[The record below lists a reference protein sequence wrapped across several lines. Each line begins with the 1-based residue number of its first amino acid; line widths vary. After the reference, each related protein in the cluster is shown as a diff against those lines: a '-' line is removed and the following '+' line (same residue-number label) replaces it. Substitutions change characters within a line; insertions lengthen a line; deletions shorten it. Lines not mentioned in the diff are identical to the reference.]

1 MAGVDSPQG
10 PPEAVSDWIA
20 RAARWIEGAP
30 WDLHLIYL
38 PHLDYNLQR
47 LGPDDPQILA
57 DLTLV
62 DDLVVDLIEDLEA
75 KGVSSLILS
84 EYGIPLQSDMP
95 YILIRF
101 FRQQGWLTIKEE
113 LGKEL
118 IDFGA
123 TRSFAVCDH
132 QVAHICLKDPSKRST
147 IRPMLETMEGIAMIW
162 EEPERKPMAWIA
174 AAPAIL
180 WSLPGIGH
188 GLPTIIGKRTHEHL
202 TLRVASIFIANP
214 VTIY

>member
-1 MAGVDSPQG
+1 MDSPQG

-20 RAARWIEGAP
+20 RAARWIEERHRP
-30 WDLHLIYL
+30 DLHLIYL

-75 KGVSSLILS
+75 RGVSSLILS
-84 EYGIPLQSDMP
+84 EYGITPVRHAIHLN
-95 YILIRF
+95 RF

-118 IDFGA
+118 SLI
-123 TRSFAVCDH
+123 
-132 QVAHICLKDPSKRST
+132 HI
-147 IRPMLETMEGIAMIW
+147 
-162 EEPERKPMAWIA
+162 
-174 AAPAIL
+174 
-180 WSLPGIGH
+180 
-188 GLPTIIGKRTHEHL
+188 
-202 TLRVASIFIANP
+202 
-214 VTIY
+214 